1 MSSNPD
7 QIQVVSHVAR
17 DLLQSAALFKT
28 DKLVVWEYVA
38 NGLQY
43 VDAGTKP
50 LVIVRLDS
58 KNKKITV
65 TDNGSGMDWKG
76 LQNFFIMHGEN
87 VDRLKGRPGRGRFG
101 TGKSAAFGIAQVLR
115 VSTTKNEKRSIVEL
129 DRKEIEA
136 LKSGEPIPVREIE
149 CEIDCNKPD
158 GTIIEI
164 KGVLLKSL
172 DQKGV
177 IEYIERHLAKWQRD
191 GATVFVNSHE
201 CEYREPSVSAEYTF
215 KPGLQEELLGDVALF
230 VKVSKGP
237 VDEDFRGI
245 SIYSNGV
252 WYETTLAGEENR
264 DMSQFI
270 FGEIDVPSIDSDTSP
285 IPPVDMSRS
294 MKLNPSNEL
303 VQAVYSFIGRSVR
316 QVRLQ
321 LVEEEKKRKAS
332 QETKRLMKEANE
344 IARVINEDFESFRQ
358 RIAKALAK
366 RMGST
371 DDIQQINKLL
381 DGEDLIPGGENPAIE
396 ISSTGNPGADGD
408 SAKGGGSPRMLEPL
422 LESDEDGNK
431 KGAPAQP
438 HEAKRR
444 KGGFAVEFANL
455 GEDQYRAQYT
465 KDERTIY
472 INLDHPQ
479 VIAAKG
485 AGVDETAFRRLAYEI
500 AFCEYAIAL
509 ASELAA
515 RDEYIDPTDPIFD
528 IRDTINRIAVKAAAL
543 YA

>member
-1 MSSNPD
+1 
-7 QIQVVSHVAR
+7 
-17 DLLQSAALFKT
+17 
-28 DKLVVWEYVA
+28 
-38 NGLQY
+38 
-43 VDAGTKP
+43 
-50 LVIVRLDS
+50 
-58 KNKKITV
+58 
-65 TDNGSGMDWKG
+65 
-76 LQNFFIMHGEN
+76 
-87 VDRLKGRPGRGRFG
+87 
-101 TGKSAAFGIAQVLR
+101 
-115 VSTTKNEKRSIVEL
+115 
-129 DRKEIEA
+129 
-136 LKSGEPIPVREIE
+136 
-149 CEIDCNKPD
+149 
-158 GTIIEI
+158 
-164 KGVLLKSL
+164 
-172 DQKGV
+172 
-177 IEYIERHLAKWQRD
+177 
-191 GATVFVNSHE
+191 
-201 CEYREPSVSAEYTF
+201 
-215 KPGLQEELLGDVALF
+215 
-230 VKVSKGP
+230 